1 MYLIT
6 WVQALDFYYMKKTF
20 LIIGSVLLGIL
31 LLPLVLFLILA
42 GILYIPAVQD
52 LLVNEATNRLST
64 ALAMEVSVD
73 CVRLSFPLDLDVKG
87 VVAREGNDTVLAV
100 EVLRVDVPLR
110 PLFSGQVELDE
121 FTLQNVKVDTKQM
134 IPDTRVSGALG
145 SLSAKSHGVDLGKE
159 TVKLELI
166 HLADTRLCVALGDT
180 AVADT
185 TASAPTNWCISIPN
199 LNVERTAIALSMP
212 NDAQRIFLNLEDVQL
227 KDGNFDL
234 GKAFYG
240 LERLHLSKSSVALGA
255 PTQLDLDT
263 HLTHFLSSSSSK
275 KDAHFAY
282 LADSLCATIDSLSYD
297 STGSLLCG
305 VRGVSLREQS
315 GLRVSDLSGTVYMDS
330 VQISLPA
337 WNLSTPYS
345 RLSASVHL
353 PWKALEAK
361 SKSELRTSVKGHI
374 GTEDL
379 KTALRFADAEEA
391 GKMLPPVP
399 LNIQL
404 IANGNMDHL
413 ELVACKAEL
422 QGIMSVEADGDVL
435 HLLSD
440 SLQQK
445 QLPMSAK
452 LNYRMGFQNMKP
464 LLSRIGIA
472 DTTLR
477 VPVGTSVNGI
487 ASFKGDD
494 YKTTAHVKS
503 VGGNIDLD
511 AATNLKSERYTLSFL
526 ANRFPLAAFLPTLD
540 ASSFSGV
547 LTAEGQKFDPTAPKA
562 LTDIKAQVDSLR
574 FAGIDLN
581 NLTFAANIAQQHL
594 DACFD
599 ANNTAIEG
607 TGAIKGDFIEGY
619 HLNIDALLDRCSL
632 QQLAGAKA
640 DLSVGTMVDIDF
652 DSDVAFE
659 TFKTKGSLRYNHFD
673 MPQRSVMMKDIFF
686 DFASSADTTTTHL
699 NAGNMTLAFGS
710 KGHIKN
716 LASQLTPMLDY
727 MTQCTERLRI
737 SHDTLRTLLP
747 GVNLSL
753 YAGNDNP
760 MTNILRAMG
769 YTLDT
774 VSVNISSYPKIG
786 LSGNFMMKNFR
797 YGDLQLDNATATLS
811 HNDEGI
817 NLNGQIL
824 NNVRRNPNKFALAFR
839 GYVLENGGGM
849 DFQFKDEQ
857 GQTGFDVGVRA
868 DVTHEG
874 LKAHLYPQRPKIA
887 FRTFEVNP
895 DNFIFLGDDKQL
907 QANVRLQADDGT
919 GLQIS
924 SESTAEMNDITLNIQ
939 SLNLKE
945 LSNVIPYMPK
955 MGGLFNAD
963 IRIMDNHEMLSAM
976 SSITTKGLE
985 FEGTNLGNIGADVV
999 YLPKSD
1005 DEHYA
1010 SAFISVDGTDVME
1023 CNGTYKNTE
1032 EGNFEGEANLNG
1044 LPLALVNGFLIGTDI
1059 NLKGNVQGGVRIDGT
1074 LSAPRVNGQVRFD
1087 DSHIY
1092 SSVYGFDFMMDEKPI
1107 LFQDSR
1113 MVLEDFQLRS
1123 TGNNPMN
1130 VNGKV
1135 DLSDMSNMSLD
1146 IAMKAKNF
1154 ELINAKRKLNSIV
1167 YGKAYVDFDCT
1178 MRGNLDNIVVRGDL
1192 DVLNRTNVSYVLKE
1206 SPLTVDDQLEGLVQ
1220 FVNFEDTTT
1229 VATQALPS
1237 TNIDLTL
1244 NLGIS
1249 DAAHFYCA
1257 LSEDGKS
1264 YVDVQG
1270 GGDLTLRLTQQGEM
1284 RLMGRLTI
1292 EDGEMK
1298 YSLPIIPLK
1307 TFKLTQ
1313 GSYVEFT
1320 GDVLNPTLNIQ
1331 AKERMKSVVTENDQQ
1346 RSVAFDVG
1354 VAISKTLEDMGL
1366 EFTVDAPEDMG
1377 IQNQLTAMTPAQ
1389 RSKAAVSLMATGL
1402 FLADGTG
1409 AKGGMQAGSAL
1420 SAFLQ
1425 SEIQNIAGSALKTV
1439 DINFGIENSTTQTG
1453 ATTTDYSFQFSK
1465 RFFNDRF
1472 AVNIGGKVSTGNEA
1486 NNSAESFI
1494 DNITFEYRL
1503 DKGATRYVQVFYD
1516 RSNYDPLEGQLTKMG
1531 TGVVLRKK
1539 TNKLGELFIFK

>member
-1 MYLIT
+1 
-6 WVQALDFYYMKKTF
+6 MKKTF
-20 LIIGSVLLGIL
+20 LIISGAILGLL

-42 GILYIPAVQD
+42 GILYIPPVQD
-52 LLVNEATNRLST
+52 YLVQEATSRLGAS
-64 ALAMEVSVD
+64 LAMDVSVER
-73 CVRLSFPLDLDVKG
+73 VRLAFPLDLEIKG

-100 EVLRVDVPLR
+100 EALRVDVPLK
-110 PLFSGQVELDE
+110 PLFSGQVALDE
-121 FTLQNVKVDTKQM
+121 FELLGVKVDSRTM
-134 IPDTRVSGALG
+134 IPDVHLKGRVG
-145 SLSAKSHGVDLGKE
+145 SLTARSHGVDLGAE
-159 TVKLELI
+159 VATVELI
-166 HLADTRLCVALGDT
+166 HLADMRLLVALGDT
-180 AVADT
+180 AASDT
-185 TASAPTNWCISIPN
+185 TTSEPLKWRLKMPDASM
-199 LNVERTAIALSMP
+199 ERTAVALSLPSGERLFVNMAEVKLTEG
-212 NDAQRIFLNLEDVQL
+212 D
-227 KDGNFDL
+227 FDL
-234 GKAFYG
+234 GKPYYG
-240 LERLHLSKSSVALGA
+240 IDCLQMSGGAVALGT
-255 PTQLDLDT
+255 PTELDLPT
-263 HLTHFLSSSSSK
+263 HMARFLEASAEEGK
-275 KDAHFAY
+275 ALFAY
-282 LADSLCATIDSLSYD
+282 RVDSLKATVDSLTYD
-297 STGSLLCG
+297 AAGALLCG
-305 VRGVSLREQS
+305 VKGVGLREQS
-315 GLRVSDLSGTVYMDS
+315 GLSVSDLSGKVYMDS
-330 VQISLPA
+330 VQLSLPA
-337 WNLSTPYS
+337 WSLRTPHS
-345 RLSASVHL
+345 HLSASVHL
-353 PWKALEAK
+353 PWKALEARGLGDLRA
-361 SKSELRTSVKGHI
+361 SVEGSVGSEDMKMALQMAGA
-374 GTEDL
+374 GDL
-379 KTALRFADAEEA
+379 E
-391 GKMLPPVP
+391 KMLPKVP
-399 LNIQL
+399 LKL
-404 IANGNMDHL
+404 KVMASGNMERMQL
-413 ELVACKAEL
+413 TACEAEL
-422 QGIMSVEADGDVL
+422 QGIAAVKAEGDVL
-435 HLLSD
+435 HLLAD
-440 SLQQK
+440 STARV
-445 QLPMSAK
+445 QLPLTAK

-464 LLSRIGIA
+464 LLSHLGIA
-472 DTTLR
+472 DTTLCI
-477 VPVGTSVNGI
+477 PSGTSVNGTAMI
-487 ASFKGDD
+487 KGDD
-494 YKTTAHVKS
+494 YKATAYVKS
-503 VGGNIDLD
+503 LGGNINID
-511 AATNLKSERYTLSFL
+511 AATNLKSERYTVAFLSD
-526 ANRFPLAAFLPTLD
+526 RFPLSAFLPTLD

-547 LTAEGQKFDPTAPKA
+547 LTAEGLKFDPTAPKA
-562 LTDIKAQVDSLR
+562 LTDVRAQIDSLR

-581 NLTFAANIAQQHL
+581 NITFAANIAQQHL
-594 DACFD
+594 DACFT

-607 TGAIKGDFIEGY
+607 SGDIRGNFIEGY
-619 HLNIDALLDRCSL
+619 HFNIDALLDRCSL

-640 DLSVGTMVDIDF
+640 DLSIGSMVDINF

-659 TFKTKGSLRYNHFD
+659 TFTTKGSLSYNHFD
-673 MPQRSVMMKDIFF
+673 TPQKSVMMKDILF
-686 DFASSADTTTTHL
+686 DFASSPDTTTTHL

-710 KGHIKN
+710 KGHVTN
-716 LASQLTPMLDY
+716 LVSQLTPMLDY
-727 MTQCTERLRI
+727 MTDCTERLRI

-747 GVNLSL
+747 GVNLAL

-760 MTNILRAMG
+760 MANILRAMG
-769 YTLDT
+769 YTMDT
-774 VSVNISSYPKIG
+774 ISVNLASYPEVG
-786 LSGNFMMKNFR
+786 LSGDFMMKNFQ
-797 YGDLQLDNATATLS
+797 YGDLQLDNTTAILS

-817 NLNGQIL
+817 NLNGQII
-824 NNVRRNPNKFALAFR
+824 NNVRRNPNKFAMAFR
-839 GYVLENGGGM
+839 GYILENGGGV
-849 DFQFKDEQ
+849 DLQFKDEQ
-857 GQTGFDVGVRA
+857 GKTGFDVGVRA

-874 LKAHLYPQRPKIA
+874 LKAHLYPKRPKIA

-895 DNFIFLGDDKQL
+895 DNYIFLGNDKQL
-907 QANVRLQADDGT
+907 QANLRLQADDGT

-924 SESTAEMNDITLNIQ
+924 SESTLEMNDITLNIQ

-945 LSNVIPYMPK
+945 LSNVIPYMPR

-976 SSITTKGLE
+976 SSITTQALE
-985 FEGTNLGNIGADVV
+985 FEGTTLGNLGADVV

-1023 CNGTYKNTE
+1023 CNGTYKNTAE
-1032 EGNFEGEANLNG
+1032 CNFEGEANLNG
-1044 LPLALVNGFLIGTDI
+1044 LPLALVNGFLVGTDVY
-1059 NLKGNVQGGVRIDGT
+1059 LKGNVQGGLHIDGT
-1074 LSAPRVNGQVRFD
+1074 LTAPRVNGEVRFD

-1092 SSVYGFDFMMDEKPI
+1092 SSVYGFDFKMDEKPI
-1107 LFQDSR
+1107 LFEDSR
-1113 MVLEDFQLRS
+1113 MVLKDYNLHS

-1135 DLSDMSNMSLD
+1135 DMSDMSNMSLD
-1146 IAMKAKNF
+1146 IAMKAKDF

-1229 VATQALPS
+1229 VMTQALPA

-1270 GGDLTLRLTQQGEM
+1270 GGDLTLRMTQQGEM

-1292 EDGEMK
+1292 EEGEMK
-1298 YSLPIIPLK
+1298 YTLPIIPLK

-1320 GDVLNPTLNIQ
+1320 GDVMNPTLNIQ

-1354 VAISKTLEDMGL
+1354 VAISKSLEDMGL

-1389 RSKAAVSLMATGL
+1389 RSKVAVSLMATGL

-1516 RSNYDPLEGQLTKMG
+1516 RSNYDALEGQLTKMG

>member
-1 MYLIT
+1 
-6 WVQALDFYYMKKTF
+6 MKKTF
-20 LIIGSVLLGIL
+20 LIISGAILGLL

-42 GILYIPAVQD
+42 GILYIPPVQD
-52 LLVNEATNRLST
+52 YLVQEATSRLGAS
-64 ALAMEVSVD
+64 LAMDVSVER
-73 CVRLSFPLDLDVKG
+73 VRLAFPLDLEIKG
-87 VVAREGNDTVLAV
+87 VVAREGNDSVLAV
-100 EVLRVDVPLR
+100 EALRVDVPLK
-110 PLFSGQVELDE
+110 PLFSGQVALDE
-121 FTLQNVKVDTKQM
+121 FELLGVKVDTRTM
-134 IPDTRVSGALG
+134 IPDVHLKGRVG
-145 SLSAKSHGVDLGKE
+145 SLTARSHGVDLGAE
-159 TVKLELI
+159 VATVELI
-166 HLADTRLCVALGDT
+166 HLADMRLLVALGDT
-180 AVADT
+180 AAPDT
-185 TASAPTNWCISIPN
+185 TTSEPLKWCLKMPDASM
-199 LNVERTAIALSMP
+199 ERTAVALSLPSGERLFVNMAEVKLTEG
-212 NDAQRIFLNLEDVQL
+212 D
-227 KDGNFDL
+227 FDL
-234 GKAFYG
+234 GRPYYG
-240 LERLHLSKSSVALGA
+240 IDCLQMSGGAVALGT
-255 PTQLDLDT
+255 PTELDLPT
-263 HLTHFLSSSSSK
+263 HMVCFLEASAEEGK
-275 KDAHFAY
+275 ALFAY
-282 LADSLCATIDSLSYD
+282 RVDSLKATVDSLTYD
-297 STGSLLCG
+297 AAGALLCG
-305 VRGVSLREQS
+305 VKGVGLREQS
-315 GLRVSDLSGTVYMDS
+315 GLSVSDLSGKVYMDS
-330 VQISLPA
+330 VQLSLPA
-337 WNLSTPYS
+337 WSLRTPHS
-345 RLSASVHL
+345 HLSASVHL
-353 PWKALEAK
+353 PWKALEARGLGDLRA
-361 SKSELRTSVKGHI
+361 SVEGSVGSEDMKMALQMAGA
-374 GTEDL
+374 GDL
-379 KTALRFADAEEA
+379 E
-391 GKMLPPVP
+391 KMLPKVP
-399 LNIQL
+399 LKL
-404 IANGNMDHL
+404 KVMASGNMERMQL
-413 ELVACKAEL
+413 TACEAEL
-422 QGIMSVEADGDVL
+422 QGIAAVKAEGDVL
-435 HLLSD
+435 HLLAD
-440 SLQQK
+440 STARV
-445 QLPMSAK
+445 QLPLTAK

-464 LLSRIGIA
+464 LLSHLGIA
-472 DTTLR
+472 DTTLCI
-477 VPVGTSVNGI
+477 PSGTSVNGTATI
-487 ASFKGDD
+487 KGDD
-494 YKTTAHVKS
+494 YKATAYVKS
-503 VGGNIDLD
+503 LGGNINID
-511 AATNLKSERYTLSFL
+511 AATNLKSERYTVAFLSDC
-526 ANRFPLAAFLPTLD
+526 FPLSAFLPTLD

-547 LTAEGQKFDPTAPKA
+547 LTAEGLKFDPTAPKA
-562 LTDIKAQVDSLR
+562 LTDVRAQIDSLR

-581 NLTFAANIAQQHL
+581 NITFAANIAQQHL
-594 DACFD
+594 DACFT

-607 TGAIKGDFIEGY
+607 SGGIRGNFIEGY
-619 HLNIDALLDRCSL
+619 HFNIDALLDRCSL

-640 DLSVGTMVDIDF
+640 DLSIGSMVDINF

-659 TFKTKGSLRYNHFD
+659 TFTTKGSLSYNHFD
-673 MPQRSVMMKDIFF
+673 TPKKSVMMKDILF
-686 DFASSADTTTTHL
+686 DFASSPDTTTTHL

-710 KGHIKN
+710 KGHVTN
-716 LASQLTPMLDY
+716 LVSQLTPMLDY
-727 MTQCTERLRI
+727 MTDCTERLRI

-747 GVNLSL
+747 GVNLAL

-760 MTNILRAMG
+760 MANILRAMG
-769 YTLDT
+769 YTMDT
-774 VSVNISSYPKIG
+774 ISVNLASYPEVG
-786 LSGNFMMKNFR
+786 LSGDFMMKNFQ
-797 YGDLQLDNATATLS
+797 YGDLQLDTTTAILS

-817 NLNGQIL
+817 NLNGQII
-824 NNVRRNPNKFALAFR
+824 NNVRRNPNKFAMAFR
-839 GYVLENGGGM
+839 GYILENGGGV
-849 DFQFKDEQ
+849 DLQFKDEQ
-857 GQTGFDVGVRA
+857 GKTGFDVGVRA

-874 LKAHLYPQRPKIA
+874 LKAHLYPKRPKIA

-895 DNFIFLGDDKQL
+895 DNYIFLGNDKQL
-907 QANVRLQADDGT
+907 QANLRLQADDGT

-924 SESTAEMNDITLNIQ
+924 SESTSEMNDITLNIQ

-976 SSITTKGLE
+976 SSITTQALE
-985 FEGTNLGNIGADVV
+985 FEGTTLGNLGADVV

-1023 CNGTYKNTE
+1023 CNGTYKNTA
-1032 EGNFEGEANLNG
+1032 EGKFEGEANLNG
-1044 LPLALVNGFLIGTDI
+1044 LPLALVNGFLVGTDVY
-1059 NLKGNVQGGVRIDGT
+1059 LKGNVQGGLHIDGT
-1074 LSAPRVNGQVRFD
+1074 LTAPRVNGEVRFD

-1092 SSVYGFDFMMDEKPI
+1092 SSVYGFDFKMDEKPI
-1107 LFQDSR
+1107 LFEDSR
-1113 MVLEDFQLRS
+1113 MVLKDYNLHS

-1135 DLSDMSNMSLD
+1135 DMSDMSNMSLD
-1146 IAMKAKNF
+1146 IAMKAKDF

-1229 VATQALPS
+1229 VMTQALPA

-1270 GGDLTLRLTQQGEM
+1270 GGDLTLRMTQQGEM

-1292 EDGEMK
+1292 EEGEMK
-1298 YSLPIIPLK
+1298 YTLPIIPLK

-1320 GDVLNPTLNIQ
+1320 GDVMNPTLNIQ

-1354 VAISKTLEDMGL
+1354 VAISKSLEDMGL

-1389 RSKAAVSLMATGL
+1389 RSKVAVSLMATGL

-1516 RSNYDPLEGQLTKMG
+1516 RSNYDALEGQLTKMG